1 MKSLRVVFMGTPEFA
16 VATLGSL
23 LINGYDVAAVVTAP
37 DKPAGRGRAV
47 RESAVKAYAT
57 SQFLPVIQPENLKN
71 PEVIEHL
78 KRLNADVFV
87 VVAFR
92 MLPQEVWKIPPK
104 GTINLHASLLPQYRG
119 AAPINHVLINGETT
133 TGVTTF
139 LIDDKI
145 DTGNILLREEVP
157 VSNSENAG
165 ELHDKLMK
173 HGARLVI
180 KTLEGISGNIIRP
193 RSQSEFLMPG
203 EIVKTAPKIFP
214 DFCNVNWN
222 DTPDS
227 IYNFIRGLSPYPCAR
242 SVLVD
247 GNKRVSFKIFESRP
261 AVETHDLP
269 AGKILSDGK
278 TLRIACN
285 GGFINI
291 LSLQAEGKK
300 MLAAEEFL
308 KGFRIEGY
316 SVSSV

>member
-1 MKSLRVVFMGTPEFA
+1 
-16 VATLGSL
+16 
-23 LINGYDVAAVVTAP
+23 
-37 DKPAGRGRAV
+37 
-47 RESAVKAYAT
+47 
-57 SQFLPVIQPENLKN
+57 
-71 PEVIEHL
+71 
-78 KRLNADVFV
+78 
-87 VVAFR
+87 
-92 MLPQEVWKIPPK
+92 
-104 GTINLHASLLPQYRG
+104 LPQYRG

-203 EIVKTAPKIFP
+203 EIVKPAPKIFP

-300 MLAAEEFL
+300 LLAAEEFL